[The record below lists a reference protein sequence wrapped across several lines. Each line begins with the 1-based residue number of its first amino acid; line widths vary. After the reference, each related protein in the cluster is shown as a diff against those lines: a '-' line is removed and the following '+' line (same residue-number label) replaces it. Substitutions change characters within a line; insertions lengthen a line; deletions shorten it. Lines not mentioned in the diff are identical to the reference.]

1 MKLKKIASLMLAGV
15 MAVSMLAGC
24 GEGSSSSSEP
34 TTPPV
39 TTTGLAAALN
49 NARTDYAKNALKLT
63 YEESS
68 SLAEILSTAAHGELD
83 KNPADIKQIAGTNC
97 FGVPNWD
104 SNCITSTDYSLN
116 MKNKIAEKLTGGVE
130 GWHGSSLPT
139 KNGEYNY
146 ARVYL
151 IGGNWSIEE
160 AAIKISDGNLNKLE
174 VNQWLPMN
182 HGSKTATYTA
192 DVAAVKVTSA
202 DDASVSLWVVAVV
215 YTQTVSDAK

>member
-83 KNPADIKQIAGTNC
+83 KKPAAIKKLAGSNC
-97 FGVPNWD
+97 FGNPNWEN
-104 SNCITSTDYSLN
+104 SKTTTINYSQN
-116 MKNKIAEKLTGGVE
+116 IRDKIAEKLTGGIESWGTSV
-130 GWHGSSLPT
+130 PT

-146 ARVYL
+146 ARVYMV
-151 IGGNWSIEE
+151 GGNWSIEE
-160 AAIKISDGNLNKLE
+160 AATKISKSNLNGLE
-174 VNQWLPMN
+174 SSNWLPVN
-182 HGSKTATYTA
+182 SNNKVADYTA